1 MIFSWSYSEYSSY
14 TWWHA
19 IWNKLVTSSNIF
31 QLFCL
36 LIFNKVSILNS
47 KKSPACLIAKSC
59 FLSAVKMHK
68 VAVIFHEKAEE
79 LFGCEKQGKSRTRT
93 IGSAF
98 IWSITNNL
106 ARFQTAKNISCL
118 LQSNSLFRKSSMLIL
133 ISMMLKMALKT
144 NMYLVW
150 VNKTEKHK

>member
-1 MIFSWSYSEYSSY
+1 MTCNLKQTGDKLKYFS
-14 TWWHA
+14 TFLPTH
-19 IWNKLVTSSNIF
+19 
-31 QLFCL
+31 
-36 LIFNKVSILNS
+36 FNKVSILNS

-98 IWSITNNL
+98 IRSITNSL

-118 LQSNSLFRKSSMLIL
+118 LKSTSLFRKSSICGVIL